1 MAYIQSILGLIVFI
15 GLPFLFSEN
24 RKAIS
29 WKKVG
34 VGVLLQ
40 VIFALLFLKISFLQ
54 DFFLALNSI
63 VLMIEKATSDG
74 ASFMFGY
81 LAGGALPFEETR
93 QGASFIVAFR
103 VLPIVLVMSALSAV
117 LFHWGV
123 LQFIVSLL
131 SKVLQKFL
139 KISGVQ
145 GLGVA
150 ANVFLGI
157 VEAPLLVRPYLKNM
171 SRSTLFVIM
180 TAGMATVAGT
190 VMVLYASIISKVIP
204 NSLGHILVASL
215 VSTPAAVIIGHL
227 FVPGDDADLM
237 EGDINLKR
245 TTQNS
250 MDALVKGT
258 MEGIQLLFSIV
269 AMIIVLFAIVS
280 LINQVLAFLPE
291 MGGRAITLE
300 SLFSYILMPFVWMMG
315 IPPSEVGVASELMST
330 KTVLNEFV
338 SYQKM
343 STLGPLALSEK
354 SRLVMTYAMCGF
366 ANFASLGLIV
376 GSLGTLVPERRSEI
390 AKLALKSLIA
400 GTIATMMTGSVV
412 NLIL

>member
-1 MAYIQSILGLIVFI
+1 MVYAQSILGLFI
-15 GLPFLFSEN
+15 FILIPFLFSEN
-24 RKAIS
+24 KKAIS

-34 VGVLLQ
+34 IGVVLQ
-40 VIFALLFLKISFLQ
+40 IVFALLFLKIPLLQ
-54 DFFLALNSI
+54 DFFFALNQV
-63 VLMIEKATSDG
+63 VLMIEKATSAG

-81 LAGGALPFEETR
+81 LSGGPLPFAETAP
-93 QGASFIVAFR
+93 GASFIVAFR

-131 SKVLQKFL
+131 SRLLQKTL
-139 KISGVQ
+139 NISGVQ

-157 VEAPLLVRPYLKNM
+157 VEAPLLVRPYLMKMN
-171 SRSTLFVIM
+171 RSTLFIVM

-227 FVPGDDADLM
+227 FVPDKEDDIL
-237 EGDINLKR
+237 EGEIKLNR
-245 TTQNS
+245 TTESS

-258 MEGIQLLFSIV
+258 MEGINLLLGII
-269 AMIIVLFAIVS
+269 AMIIVLFALVNF
-280 LINQVLAFLPE
+280 INQGLAFLPNLN
-291 MGGRAITLE
+291 GAPITLE
-300 SLFSYILMPFVWMMG
+300 SLFSYFLTPFVWLMG
-315 IPPSEVGVASELMST
+315 IPWEEVRVASTLMST

-338 SYQKM
+338 SYQAM
-343 STLGPLALSEK
+343 AGLAPEALSEK

-376 GSLGTLVPERRSEI
+376 GSMGTLAPERRPEI
-390 AKLALKSLIA
+390 VGLAMKSLVA
-400 GTIATMMTGSVV
+400 GTLATMMTGAVV
-412 NLIL
+412 QLIL